1 MTYYTK
7 NNKIGVYSLDMNCE
21 SLVDNTSGG
30 DCIDIKQIKGKRLLD
45 FEENI
50 CFSIIRQLQLI

>member
-1 MTYYTK
+1 MTYYTQR
-7 NNKIGVYSLDMNCE
+7 NKIDVYSLDMNCE